1 MREKWTIT
9 DIKEK
14 IKELDKKHGMD
25 VYGTATIRINSR
37 LTRTLARVTSYSVKG
52 RKQLADVEFSTDL
65 INYGSEEQII
75 SVLLHE
81 YAHCMQIV
89 RDNEANH
96 GKTFKK
102 YCEQLGCLATTSF
115 SENLAYIDEKIE
127 PEAHKPKRE
136 SKVNYVFYC
145 GSCSAEFTNKRKT
158 ELIKCLEIGV
168 SHDYVC
174 PYCDSDDF
182 RLAN

>member
-9 DIKEK
+9 EIKEK
-14 IKELDKKHGMD
+14 IKELDKEHGMN
-25 VYGTATIRINSR
+25 VYGMANIRINNR
-37 LTRTLARVTSYSVKG
+37 LSSTLARVTTYTIKG
-52 RKQLADVEFSTDL
+52 RKELADVEFSADL
-65 INYGSEEQII
+65 VNYGSVEQII
-75 SVLLHE
+75 SVILHE

-89 RDNEANH
+89 LDNEANH

-102 YCEQLGCLATTSF
+102 YCKQLGCTVTTHF
-115 SENLAYIDEKIE
+115 SEELAYINEKPEVKDE
-127 PEAHKPKRE
+127 KPKRE
-136 SKVNYVFYC
+136 SKVKYVFYC